1 MILGVQERC
10 DSSRVW
16 ALLMGRETV
25 YMNRVIVLL
34 WWSAVL
40 GYSQTARAESE
51 PVRQVWMQQH
61 HELKADIQAC
71 QAGKRLASPHLLD
84 PQAAVY
90 KEDRLVCDIVLRR
103 TAALLKSLQALPNRD
118 DLKDFKEEWTGLKKR
133 CNKSRSDR
141 YALYLEICRLR
152 RKIALSNPL
161 LDFDEMIFVTK
172 SGTEEDVLQCW
183 NYGYAVDSGGGL
195 FKVSGFKQETPRIEN
210 ILKDAVVESGRLK
223 GTKLTTRGAFN
234 IPALDYDG
242 ETIAFSYV
250 ESSCVEEMGSEPRWP
265 RDVFE
270 GFTKETCFHLF
281 RVNAD
286 GSELVQLSDGRRND
300 YHPCFLPNGRI
311 VFVSD
316 RRNVMDRCQG
326 GNPFRSGSQPC
337 GTMHS
342 IKADGSD
349 LIGISYHETSELL
362 PSVDNNGMLVYTRW
376 DYVDRD
382 FCAAHH
388 FWICYPDGRNPRA
401 PHGNY
406 PFPHHTFYGQWKDG
420 RADRPWAEYGI
431 KSIPGSHRYMAV
443 AGKHHIAGPS
453 GTLVLVDTG
462 IEDDN
467 KMSQVTLFHNYE
479 LMDEAEDYHGD
490 MDEGLPESPLYTDPW
505 PLSEE
510 YLIAAQGNKVFLL
523 DAFGNQELL
532 FWASDSACAGI
543 GSIRCP
549 IPLKARRRPP
559 ILPTM
564 TNQGVRYGTPDHRRA
579 TVAVMDVYES
589 DFVWPPHTRITGLR
603 VLQLF
608 PYPWHSP
615 WEDKPRVGPGNG
627 VNARG
632 VLGVVPVEE
641 DGSAY
646 FEAPV
651 EKAIYFQ
658 ALDQNGMAV
667 QSMRSAT
674 YVHPGEQL
682 TCLGCHEET
691 EEAPEP
697 EKMPM
702 ALKRPP
708 SKLIPNLE
716 DGSFPI
722 NYARLVEPLLVNKCN
737 ACHVKSN
744 RPKPDLQKYQFYFH
758 GTNGHSGVEPVHGGY
773 RTIAGK
779 FGAIASGLAEV
790 MLQKQH
796 REALTLEEINRITL
810 WADTNSN
817 QLGAY
822 RDVAKQEAGE
832 IVWPVMDVDP
842 LNPAGIDLFKG
853 CSAPP
858 TPSASTPQMKRSEEI
873 IKTRW
878 PDL

>member
-1 MILGVQERC
+1 
-10 DSSRVW
+10 
-16 ALLMGRETV
+16 
-25 YMNRVIVLL
+25 
-34 WWSAVL
+34 
-40 GYSQTARAESE
+40 
-51 PVRQVWMQQH
+51 MQQH
-61 HELKADIQAC
+61 RELKADIQAC
-71 QAGKRLASPHLLD
+71 QAGKRLVSPHLLD
-84 PQAAVY
+84 RQAAVY
-90 KEDRLVCDIVLRR
+90 KEDRSVCDITLRR
-103 TAALLKSLQALPNRD
+103 TAALLKDLQALPHTV
-118 DLKDFKEEWTGLKKR
+118 DLNCFEKELANLKKR
-133 CNKSRSDR
+133 CEKSTSDR
-141 YALYLEICRLR
+141 HDLYLDICRLR

-161 LDFDEMIFVTK
+161 LDFNEMIFVTK

-195 FKVSGFKQETPRIEN
+195 FKVSGFKQGKPRIEN
-210 ILKDAVVESGRLK
+210 ILKDSVVESGRLK
-223 GTKLTTRGAFN
+223 GTKLTAQGAFN

-242 ETIAFSYV
+242 KTIVFSYV
-250 ESSCVEEMGSEPRWP
+250 DSSYVEEMGFEPRWP

-281 RVNAD
+281 KVNAD
-286 GSELVQLSDGRRND
+286 GSGLVQLTDGRRND

-326 GNPFRSGSQPC
+326 GEAFESSSQPC

-342 IKADGSD
+342 MKPDGSD
-349 LIGISYHETSELL
+349 LICISYHETTELL

-382 FCAAHH
+382 FSAAHNL
-388 FWICYPDGRNPRA
+388 WTCYADGRNPRA

-406 PFPHHTFYGQWKDG
+406 PYPHHTFDGRWKDG
-420 RADRPWAEYGI
+420 RADRPWAEYCI
-431 KSIPGSHRYMAV
+431 KGIPGSRRYIAV
-443 AGKHHIAGPS
+443 AGMHHIDGPW
-453 GTLVLVDTG
+453 GTLVLIDTG

-467 KMSQVTLFHNYE
+467 KMAQVKLFGNYE
-479 LMDEAEDYHGD
+479 LMDEAEDYHGA

-510 YLIAAQGNKVFLL
+510 YVIAARENMVYLL
-523 DAFGNQELL
+523 DKFGNQELL
-532 FWASDSACAGI
+532 FSASESACGGI
-543 GSIRCP
+543 DSIRSP
-549 IPLKARRRPP
+549 IPLKARLRPP
-559 ILPTM
+559 ALPTM
-564 TNQGVRYGTPDHRRA
+564 TNQGERYGAPDHQRA
-579 TVAVMDVYES
+579 TIAVVNVYES
-589 DFVWPPHTRITGLR
+589 DFEWPANTKIKAIR

-615 WEDKPRVGPGNG
+615 WEDKPRIGPGDG
-627 VNARG
+627 ANARG
-632 VLGVVPVEE
+632 VLGVIPVEE

-682 TCLGCHEET
+682 TCLGCHEKT
-691 EEAPEP
+691 KQAPES
-697 EKMPM
+697 KKVPM

-722 NYARLVEPLLVNKCN
+722 SYARLIEPLMVDKCIQ
-737 ACHVKSN
+737 CHKKN
-744 RPKPDLQKYQFYFH
+744 NQPEPDIRKYQFFFH
-758 GTNGHSGVEPVHGGY
+758 GTNSHSGVEPVHGGY
-773 RTIAGK
+773 RTIAGR

-790 MLQKQH
+790 MLKKHH
-796 REALTLEEINRITL
+796 REALTMEEINRITL

-817 QLGAY
+817 ELGAY
-822 RDVAKQEAGE
+822 RDVDRQRAGE
-832 IVWPVMDVDP
+832 VVWPLIDIIP
-842 LNPAGIDLFKG
+842 ENPAGIDLVPG
-853 CSAPP
+853 QSASP
-858 TPSASTPQMKRSEEI
+858 TPSASTPLMRQSEEF
-873 IKTRW
+873 IKAHW
-878 PDL
+878 PDVQAKK